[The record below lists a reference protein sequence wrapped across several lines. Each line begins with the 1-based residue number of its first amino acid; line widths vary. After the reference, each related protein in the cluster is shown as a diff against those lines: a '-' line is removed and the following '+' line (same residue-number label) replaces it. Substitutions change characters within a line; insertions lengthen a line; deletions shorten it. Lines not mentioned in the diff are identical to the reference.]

1 MPARSRSSSLS
12 RTSLSLVSLA
22 EALSRSGSQLE
33 DRWWQE
39 QLGEALDKTLNGR
52 QGHSVET
59 ALDYLLDQRSP
70 AYEILVEQAE
80 AHSESLSLT
89 HQDQPYDVQL
99 ISAPLLAWTRY
110 QLPNGQLTA
119 GHVQQLG
126 DLMKTAVLA
135 PGAALHL
142 LPQLIRFDQLPQ
154 SFRETRGWT
163 QGLAQHGLGARRE
176 LPDVRPPDTPDDLLA
191 DAYFLM
197 GAAIVPRGQALFQ
210 WQSSPPGGQPDRAS
224 VAAAWAQGCAQI
236 TDPLFTGCQM
246 EYLPPEAFYTS
257 TRQADQGIRPLTLK
271 AAVTWLLTAARI
283 PGEELRAAIV
293 ACGEQ
298 AIEEYRIGFCT
309 RQSNDVIYGCV
320 WPSLSREESSLEPE
334 EGAEGQIDTWD
345 TLAALLRESGIQD
358 VRRLPGLQPMEFCE
372 DCGTPYF
379 PNMLGEMQHPEL
391 PEEID
396 PEPVQFH

>member
-1 MPARSRSSSLS
+1 MPARSRSSALS
-12 RTSLSLVSLA
+12 RTSLSLIALA
-22 EALSRSGSQLE
+22 EALSQSGSQLE
-33 DRWWQE
+33 DRWWQQ
-39 QLGEALDKTLNGR
+39 QLGEALDKALSAR
-52 QGHSVET
+52 QGHTVET
-59 ALDYLLDQRSP
+59 ALDHLLDQRSP

-80 AHSESLSLT
+80 AHSESLAFT
-89 HQDQPYDVQL
+89 HQDQAYEALL

-110 QLPNGQLTA
+110 QLPAGRLTPQ
-119 GHVQQLG
+119 HQQQLS
-126 DLMKTAVLA
+126 DLMRTTVLTPDA
-135 PGAALHL
+135 RLQL
-142 LPQLIRFDQLPQ
+142 LPELIRFDQLPQ
-154 SFRETRGWT
+154 SFRESRGWVLS
-163 QGLAQHGLGARRE
+163 LAQHALGARRD
-176 LPDVRPPDTPDDLLA
+176 LPAVRAADTPEDLLA

-197 GAAIVPRGQALFQ
+197 GVAIVPQGQALFQ
-210 WQSSPPGGQPDRAS
+210 WQTAQPGQPPSRAS
-224 VAAAWAQGCAQI
+224 TTALWAEGCARI
-236 TDPLFTGCQM
+236 TESLFTGCLT

-271 AAVTWLLTAARI
+271 AAITWLQTAAHI
-283 PGEELRAAIV
+283 PGTDLRAAIV

-309 RQSNDVIYGCV
+309 RQNNDVIYGCV
-320 WPSLSREESSLEPE
+320 WPSLSREESTPE
-334 EGAEGQIDTWD
+334 QGEDGQVDTWD

-358 VRRLPGLQPMEFCE
+358 VRRLPGLQAMEFCE